1 MQAHFFIPFVSLPIN
16 KTIPPARINLIAVGQ
31 DRLLYVITIYHSQ
44 WCNWQRQRDEL
55 PPWQAKCKNRF
66 PTYFIFW
73 FRIPLLLVGCCFCV
87 FFRFFSGDLGFWF
100 NHPRLDSLSFLKF
113 FLSVGWWILYNGQ
126 WAPLT
131 LSIAPW
137 LNPLLAPLIIAV

>member
-1 MQAHFFIPFVSLPIN
+1 MNCHPGKPNV
-16 KTIPPARINLIAVGQ
+16 KTGFLLI
-31 DRLLYVITIYHSQ
+31 LYFGFS
-44 WCNWQRQRDEL
+44 
-55 PPWQAKCKNRF
+55 
-66 PTYFIFW
+66 
-73 FRIPLLLVGCCFCV
+73 IPLLLVGCCFCV

-137 LNPLLAPLIIAV
+137 LKPLLTPLIIAV